1 MKPLRVQIEEI
12 ARDTFGARLASV
24 YSFPQQVRE
33 LAVAAFENQWEDS
46 TKTRAI
52 RRALLLLRT
61 VGWVRDDEK
70 EVS

>member
-1 MKPLRVQIEEI
+1 MRPLRVQIDEI
-12 ARDTFGARLASV
+12 AGDTFGARLTSV

-33 LAVAAFENQWEDS
+33 LAVTAFEYQWEES

-52 RRALLLLRT
+52 RRALHLLRT

-70 EVS
+70 EVA